1 MHRLELTRRAI
12 RAMRRIPQD
21 RVRQIFGALEELAAL
36 PDPTTHQNVKPMKG
50 NWEGSWR
57 MRIGS
62 YRAIFAILSDPERE
76 SDEGLLLIL
85 VEAFGPRG
93 GIY

>member
-21 RVRQIFGALEELAAL
+21 RVRQIVGALEALAAL
-36 PDPTTHQNVKPMKG
+36 PDPTTHQNVKAMKG
-50 NWEGSWR
+50 DWEGSWR

-62 YRAIFAILSDPERE
+62 YRAIFAIVPDPERGP
-76 SDEGLLLIL
+76 DGGLLLIL
-85 VEAFGPRG
+85 VEAVGPRG
-93 GIY
+93 DIY